1 MAGPKERK
9 KLKGGPKAVLYGGKR
24 MSSETAY
31 DKHMQDNVSFAEGE
45 ASDFSSYVYQKG
57 YYLEDLSAS
66 QRSKLYEQYL
76 QEKNRKFMD

>member
-1 MAGPKERK
+1 MSGPKQRK
-9 KLKGGPKAVLYGGKR
+9 KLNKDLVTYGGKR

-31 DKHMQDNVSFAEGE
+31 DKHMQDNVSFAEGG

>member
-9 KLKGGPKAVLYGGKR
+9 KLNKDLVTYDGKR
-24 MSSETAY
+24 MHWSTAEGLAM
-31 DKHMQDNVSFAEGE
+31 DRNVSFGEGD
-45 ASDFSSYVYQKG
+45 AANFRSYVYQKG
-57 YYLEDLSAS
+57 HYLEDLSAS